1 MDQRIGVQII
11 QRALR
16 APISTIAKNAG
27 AEGAVVVGNLTKEG
41 TPVERAHNAQEDT
54 YEYVDMFAAGIIDP
68 TKVRRSHRSDH
79 ELIV

>member
-27 AEGAVVVGNLTKEG
+27 AEYAVVVGNLTKEG
-41 TPVERAHNAQEDT
+41 TPVEQGYNVQEDT
-54 YEYVDMFAAGIIDP
+54 YVDMFAASIVDP
-68 TKVRRSHRSDH
+68 AKVRRSHRSDH
-79 ELIV
+79 ESIII

>member
-27 AEGAVVVGNLTKEG
+27 VEGAVIVGNLTKEG
-41 TPVERAHNAQEDT
+41 TPVEQGYNAQEDT
-54 YEYVDMFAAGIIDP
+54 YVDMFAAGIIDP
-68 TKVRRSHRSDH
+68 TKVRRSYRSDH
-79 ELIV
+79 ESVVV